1 MLADNQVSSSFHD
14 CKPYRMLLLCLQVD
28 RQWYGVP
35 LYWVRDDAAGVWHPS
50 ESWPPLPPSVSDPA
64 AARLLLPKAA
74 GAGRHNSNHQQ
85 QQQQQQANG
94 SVEGSDD
101 QQVPEAAAA
110 STDAWQ
116 ANGSSTAAAANGKH
130 HVHPI
135 VAATRARLAA
145 AKHTNCNAGVSRSG
159 SGSGAVVAAA
169 AAAAAAAGEV
179 LKEEIEEMLKSCLV
193 LVDVDIPLVALS
205 DGVHARSFAG
215 NGLVVYHGEH
225 LGLVLVSCYALA

>member
-64 AARLLLPKAA
+64 AARLLMPKAA
-74 GAGRHNSNHQQ
+74 GAGRHNSNHQ

-116 ANGSSTAAAANGKH
+116 ANGSSTAAAANGKQ

-145 AKHTNCNAGVSRSG
+145 AKHTNGNAGVSRSG
-159 SGSGAVVAAA
+159 SGSGAVVAAAA